1 MKGRGGAF
9 RVAIL
14 LPILWKVI
22 LPVFIVIALGYL
34 LERCLGLD
42 VQPISRVIFYALAP
56 CLVFS
61 STATSAVSGTDIW
74 KIISFALLTTLA
86 MGLFSWVV
94 ARALR
99 FSQAMESA
107 FLLTTLFVNAGNYG
121 LPVNLFAFGEAG
133 MERAAIFFTV
143 SALLTSSVGVY
154 LASRSQA
161 SGLDALRNVF
171 KVPIIYGALAGFVV
185 NLAAITVPEPLTK
198 AVELVGG
205 ASVPLMLL
213 LVGMRLART
222 SLTGEL
228 KIIGLATFV
237 RLIVAPAVALVLAA
251 WLGLTGV
258 TRQACVTE
266 ASMPTAVTTTILA
279 TEFEAQPQFVAGM
292 VFVSTLASIIS
303 LTLLLA
309 LIM

>member
-1 MKGRGGAF
+1 M
-9 RVAIL
+9 AIL

-22 LPVFIVIALGYL
+22 LPIFLIIALGYL
-34 LERCLGLD
+34 LERRLSLD
-42 VQPISRVIFYALAP
+42 VRPISRVIFYALGP

-74 KIISFALLTTLA
+74 KIVSFALLTTLA
-86 MGLFSWVV
+86 MGLFSWAVS
-94 ARALR
+94 RALR
-99 FSQAMESA
+99 FSRPMESA
-107 FLLTTLFVNAGNYG
+107 FLLTTLFVNSGNYG
-121 LPVNLFAFGEAG
+121 LPVNLFAFGQTG
-133 MERAAIFFTV
+133 LERAAIFFTV

-154 LASRSQA
+154 LASRGQA

-171 KVPIIYGALAGFVV
+171 KVPIVYGALAGFIV
-185 NLAAITVPEPLTK
+185 NLAAITMPEPVAK
-198 AVELVGG
+198 AVNLVGG

-213 LVGMRLART
+213 LVGMQLAKT
-222 SLTGEL
+222 SLAGEL
-228 KIIGLATFV
+228 KAIGLATFV
-237 RLIVAPAVALVLAA
+237 RLFVAPAVALVLAA
-251 WLGLTGV
+251 WLDLTEV

-279 TEFEAQPQFVAGM
+279 TEFEAEPQFVAGV
-292 VFVSTLASIIS
+292 VFVSTLASVIT

>member
-1 MKGRGGAF
+1 M
-9 RVAIL
+9 AIL

-22 LPVFIVIALGYL
+22 LPVFMVIALGYL
-34 LERCLGLD
+34 LERWLSLD
-42 VQPISRVIFYALAP
+42 VRPISRVTFYALTP

-61 STATSAVSGTDIW
+61 STAKSSVSGTDIW
-74 KIISFALLTTLA
+74 KIVSFVLLTTMA
-86 MGLFSWVV
+86 MGLFSWAV

-99 FSQAMESA
+99 FSRAMESA
-107 FLLTTLFVNAGNYG
+107 FLLTTLFINAGNYG
-121 LPVNLFAFGEAG
+121 LSVNLFAFGQAG
-133 MERAAIFFTV
+133 LERAAIFFTV

-154 LASRSQA
+154 LASRGQA

-171 KVPIIYGALAGFVV
+171 KVPIVYGALAGFVV
-185 NLAAITVPEPLTK
+185 NLAAITVPEPVAK
-198 AVELVGG
+198 AVDLVGG

-213 LVGMRLART
+213 LVGMQLAKT
-222 SLTGEL
+222 SLAGEL
-228 KIIGLATFV
+228 KVIGLATFV
-237 RLIVAPAVALVLAA
+237 RLVVAPAVALVLAA

-279 TEFEAQPQFVAGM
+279 TEFEAEPQFVAGV
-292 VFVSTLASIIS
+292 VFVSTLVSVIT

>member
-1 MKGRGGAF
+1 
-9 RVAIL
+9 VAVFL
-14 LPILWKVI
+14 TILWKVI
-22 LPVFIVIALGYL
+22 LPVFIIISLGYL
-34 LERCLGLD
+34 LERRLSLD
-42 VQPISRVIFYALAP
+42 VRSISRVILYALAP

-61 STATSAVSGTDIW
+61 STATSAVSGADIW
-74 KIISFALLTTLA
+74 KIVSFALLTTLTV
-86 MGLFSWVV
+86 GLVSWAV

-99 FSQAMESA
+99 FSRAMESA

-121 LPVNLFAFGEAG
+121 LPVNLFAFGQASL
-133 MERAAIFFTV
+133 ERAAIFFTV

-154 LASRSQA
+154 LASRGQA

-171 KVPIIYGALAGFVV
+171 KVPIVYGALAGFVV
-185 NLAAITVPEPLTK
+185 NLAAITVPEPVAK
-198 AVELVGG
+198 AVSLVGG

-213 LVGMRLART
+213 LVGMQLART
-222 SLTGEL
+222 SLAGEL
-228 KIIGLATFV
+228 KVIGLATFV
-237 RLIVAPAVALVLAA
+237 RLVVAPTLALVLAA

-279 TEFEAQPQFVAGM
+279 TEFEAEPQFVAGV
-292 VFVSTLASIIS
+292 VFVSTLASVIT

-309 LIM
+309 LLM

>member
-1 MKGRGGAF
+1 VGTF
-9 RVAIL
+9 SVAVL
-14 LPILWKVI
+14 LAVLWKVI
-22 LPVFIVIALGYL
+22 LPVFLIIALGYL
-34 LERCLGLD
+34 LERWLSLD
-42 VQPISRVIFYALAP
+42 VRPISRVILYALGP

-61 STATSAVSGTDIW
+61 STATSAVSGADLW
-74 KIISFALLTTLA
+74 KIASFVLLTTLA

-107 FLLTTLFVNAGNYG
+107 FLLTTLFINAGNYG
-121 LPVNLFAFGEAG
+121 LSVNLFAFGQAG
-133 MERAAIFFTV
+133 LERAAIFFTV

-154 LASRSQA
+154 LASRGQSRG
-161 SGLDALRNVF
+161 SDALRNVF
-171 KVPIIYGALAGFVV
+171 KVPIIYGALAGFFV
-185 NLAAITVPEPLTK
+185 NLAAITVPEPVAK
-198 AVELVGG
+198 AVDLVGG

-213 LVGMRLART
+213 LVGVQLART
-222 SLTGEL
+222 SLAGEL
-228 KIIGLATFV
+228 KVMGLATFV
-237 RLIVAPAVALVLAA
+237 RLVVAPAVALVLAA

-266 ASMPTAVTTTILA
+266 ASMPTAVMTTILA
-279 TEFEAQPQFVAGM
+279 TEFEAEPQFVAGV
-292 VFVSTLASIIS
+292 VFISTLASVVT